1 MIDWTQG
8 AAAPRFEALALL
20 GASAQAALLMR
31 VLEEI
36 DYGMLLVDGDGALRY
51 ANQLGLRQLLAGG
64 PLRLSHGRLTA
75 ADAADEHMLAS
86 VLFDAQRGRRR
97 LFNAGHNGSA
107 VSVAVVPMPAG
118 DDDAP
123 ETLALLVFGKRRDAD
138 TLTIDFY
145 ARMHGLTAAELTVL
159 KRLCGGMRPKEVA
172 REQDVAISTVR
183 SHICS
188 IRTKTQTASIP
199 ELIDRVAVLPPITPA
214 MKLAPSFAPM
224 PAQSAH

>member
-1 MIDWTQG
+1 MIDWTPG
-8 AAAPRFEALALL
+8 AAAPRFEGVALL
-20 GASAQAALLMR
+20 GGSAQAALLMR

-107 VSVAVVPMPAG
+107 VSVAAVPMPGGGDDARTIRPLKAPRPAISPPAARPSVLEFSHAAAG
-118 DDDAP
+118 DSTGRPTRCRANWTVQGERP
-123 ETLALLVFGKRRDAD
+123 QGWRCRRPC
-138 TLTIDFY
+138 
-145 ARMHGLTAAELTVL
+145 ARLPRAASRGVTA
-159 KRLCGGMRPKEVA
+159 RA
-172 REQDVAISTVR
+172 R
-183 SHICS
+183 C
-188 IRTKTQTASIP
+188 
-199 ELIDRVAVLPPITPA
+199 
-214 MKLAPSFAPM
+214 
-224 PAQSAH
+224 